1 MNSTLD
7 GRPLFTIKH
16 TSRITRIHRQTLK
29 KAVELGTVDSVLVG
43 MRRLIPRREVARLLS
58 EKGEK

>member
-29 KAVELGTVDSVLVG
+29 KAVELGTVDSVFVG
-43 MRRLIPRREVARLLS
+43 LRRLIPRAEVARLLRQAD
-58 EKGEK
+58 EK